1 MKSFHEHFRDR
12 IDCTD
17 GTVVLTKPEY
27 DAIVAEAA
35 HGRTVTNASCAL
47 GHPYVRWV
55 SQDCPTTGCP
65 VCSERARL
73 VAVVDKECVDW
84 ERWATEV
91 LTDFKIPFDNH
102 KIGIRLALTQWMCDR
117 L

>member
-1 MKSFHEHFRDR
+1 MKSFYEHFRDR
-12 IDCTD
+12 IDGTD
-17 GTVVLTKPEY
+17 GTAVLTKPEY
-27 DAIVAEAA
+27 DAIVSEAA
-35 HGRTVTNASCAL
+35 DGRTVTDESCAM

-55 SQDCPTTGCP
+55 SQECPMTGCP
-65 VCSERARL
+65 LCSERARL

-84 ERWATEV
+84 EQWFIAV

-102 KIGIRLALTQWMCDR
+102 KIGMRLALTQWMRDR